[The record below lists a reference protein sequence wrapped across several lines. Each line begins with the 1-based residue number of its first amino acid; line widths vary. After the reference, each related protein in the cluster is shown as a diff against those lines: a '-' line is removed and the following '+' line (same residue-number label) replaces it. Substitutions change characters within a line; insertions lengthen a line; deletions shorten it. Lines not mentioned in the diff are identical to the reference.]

1 MSLLKNATDNIEL
14 GRNLT
19 HEMIHTQT
27 DIVFTTELEKEIQFI
42 KTEVNKEDIRS
53 SKNFFKNALATKSLK
68 SIGDILSKRFGF
80 EINFIFEEGAGLCT
94 IPVYPS
100 EYNIVTDIA
109 KYYQGEYR
117 YKSKSDTVMS
127 PKDIKDFKESSDHV
141 YQNIYKA
148 FDSLNKKLAKENVVI
163 DLKKAKIHNLPKEYN
178 IFIIADIAYALHEK
192 GLKWTA
198 SELVAGILH
207 EVGHSFTLF
216 EKSIYTVK
224 NTILLMDT
232 IKEQLNNKN
241 NNTDDIINITYKKIS
256 NKTSVDNTLNT
267 SAALTEFLNGYSF
280 VDDKFEQNSRISAEQ
295 QADQFASR
303 FGYGKELVTL
313 ISSYGDNYRLKT
325 TFEVLLEGGNIG
337 GLILVLAGVIIN
349 PGGTI
354 AFMAVLFLI
363 EILGLRNYNKLWKQ
377 YDTDLRRYLRIKQDA
392 IRQLRLYN
400 KKDVINQAM
409 YKRLED
415 TILLITTKVEIMSNM
430 NNRNFLNKFVD
441 KIESDVN
448 TKKVVNMLEISESL
462 MENDLHYLNLKLKE
476 KA

>member
-1 MSLLKNATDNIEL
+1 MSLLKQATNNIEL
-14 GRNLT
+14 GNTLT

-27 DIVFTTELEKEIQFI
+27 DIVFTKELEKELTYI
-42 KTEVNKEDIRS
+42 KNEVNKEDIRS
-53 SKNFFKNALATKSLK
+53 SKNFFKNVEASKALKNISN
-68 SIGDILSKRFGF
+68 ILSKRFGF
-80 EINFIFEEGAGLCT
+80 SINFIYEEGCGLCT

-109 KYYQGEYR
+109 KYYNGENR
-117 YKSKSDTVMS
+117 YKNKNETIMS
-127 PKDIKDFKESSDHV
+127 PKDIKDFTESSDHV

-148 FDSLNKKLAKENVVI
+148 FDSLNKKLKNENVVI
-163 DLKKAKIHNLPKEYN
+163 DLKNAKIHNLPSEYN

-192 GLKWTA
+192 GLKWKPE
-198 SELVAGILH
+198 ELVAGILH

-224 NTILLMDT
+224 NTILLLDT
-232 IKEQLNNKN
+232 VKEQLNSKN
-241 NNTDDIINITYKKIS
+241 NNTDDIINITYKKMT
-256 NKTSVDNTLNT
+256 NKTSTGNSITT
-267 SAALTEFLNGYSF
+267 MAAMTDLLNGYSF

-303 FGYGKELVTL
+303 FGYGKELVNL
-313 ISSYGDNYRLKT
+313 VASFGDNYRVKT
-325 TFEVLLEGGNIG
+325 SLEVLLEGGNIG
-337 GLILVLAGVIIN
+337 ALIIFIAAAVIN
-349 PGGTI
+349 PVGTFFI
-354 AFMAVLFLI
+354 T
-363 EILGLRNYNKLWKQ
+363 LGLFFMEIFGLRSYNQLWKQ

-409 YKRLED
+409 YKRLEE
-415 TILLITTKVEIMSNM
+415 TILLVTTKIEIMSNP
-430 NNRNFLNKFVD
+430 NNRNFLNKFID
-441 KIESDVN
+441 KFESDSK

-476 KA
+476 RS

>member
-14 GRNLT
+14 GFYLT
-19 HEMIHTQT
+19 HEMIHSQT
-27 DIVFTTELEKEIQFI
+27 DIVFTAELEKEIQFI
-42 KTEVNKEDIRS
+42 KTEINKEDIRS
-53 SKNFFKNALATKSLK
+53 SKNFFKNEIATKSLK
-68 SIGDILSKRFGF
+68 NISNILSKRFGF
-80 EINFIFEEGAGLCT
+80 SINFIFEEGCGLCT

-100 EYNIVTDIA
+100 EYNIVIDIA
-109 KYYQGEYR
+109 KYYNGENR
-117 YKSKSDTVMS
+117 YKSKSETIMS
-127 PKDIKDFKESSDHV
+127 PNDIKDFKESSEHV

-148 FDSLNKKLAKENVVI
+148 FDALNKKLKKENVVI
-163 DLKKAKIHNLPKEYN
+163 DLKNAKIHNLPEEYH
-178 IFIIADIAYALHEK
+178 IFIISDIAYALHEK
-192 GLKWTA
+192 GLKW
-198 SELVAGILH
+198 SSGELVAGLLH
-207 EVGHSFTLF
+207 EIGHSFTLF

-232 IKEQLNNKN
+232 VKEQLNSKN
-241 NNTDDIINITYKKIS
+241 NNTDDIINITYKKLS

-267 SAALTEFLNGYSF
+267 SAALTEYLNGYSF

-313 ISSYGDNYRLKT
+313 VSTYGDNYRLKT

-337 GLILVLAGVIIN
+337 GLLLVLAGVIIN

-354 AFMAVLFLI
+354 GAMIGLFLV
-363 EILGLRNYNKLWKQ
+363 EILGLRNYNKFWKQ

-415 TILLITTKVEIMSNM
+415 TILLVTTKVDIMSNM

-441 KIESDVN
+441 KLESDAS